1 MKIGEFQIPKGTIDV
16 QARIKLT
23 GSGDKILVS
32 PGPSETVPIDY
43 RLGIYRDVRW

>member
-23 GSGDKILVS
+23 GSGDKISVS